1 MFNSGRGG
9 GRGGN
14 GGRGFNNQNPF
25 VSQSQKSL
33 PTQQST
39 KGFPNSN
46 PFAINNNNNNG
57 NTHSGITSGGISSS
71 GSSNNAVNNLNNGFS
86 NKQTVGVNSKGGFVN
101 SNPFSQ
107 NSGSLK
113 AGFNTTGGGGNPFPN
128 TSNVFS
134 QSMSSSSNVLSI
146 PNPSQNPG
154 GFNTGVGPSP
164 SAAPVGWSGSN
175 IFNSGNNIAKG
186 GTTLNENIQSKETLR
201 SIDFKAL
208 LGVNKDVDTSNS
220 QSEASDLAIIEEV
233 IGSAGPESESKYGA
247 AESMEWMDAFP
258 LRSFLDG
265 PPKGDLY
272 SFIGDGFTVGRI
284 PTVPPCTR

>member
-1 MFNSGRGG
+1 MFNSGRG

-25 VSQSQKSL
+25 VSHSQKSQ

-46 PFAINNNNNNG
+46 PFANNNG
-57 NTHSGITSGGISSS
+57 SSTHSGITSGGISSS
-71 GSSNNAVNNLNNGFS
+71 GSSKIALNNLNDGFS
-86 NKQTVGVNSKGGFVN
+86 NKQAGGVNNKGGFVN

-113 AGFNTTGGGGNPFPN
+113 VGFNTTGGGSNPFPN
-128 TSNVFS
+128 ESNLFS
-134 QSMSSSSNVLSI
+134 QSVLSI
-146 PNPSQNPG
+146 PNPSQKPG
-154 GFNTGVGPSP
+154 AFNTGVGSSP
-164 SAAPVGWSGSN
+164 SAVPVGWSGSN
-175 IFNSGNNIAKG
+175 IFSSGDNITKAGK
-186 GTTLNENIQSKETLR
+186 TLNANVQSKETLR
-201 SIDFKAL
+201 SMDFKAL

-220 QSEASDLAIIEEV
+220 LSEATELAIIEEV
-233 IGSAGPESESKYGA
+233 IGSPAPESESKYEA
-247 AESMEWMDAFP
+247 AESMEWMNAFP

-265 PPKGDLY
+265 PPQGDSY
-272 SFIGDGFTVGRI
+272 CFIGDGFTVGRI